1 MSDGKIEIVRRVYAA
16 ASRRDLGEMLDLC
29 DDDAEF
35 APLVGD
41 GEPYRGPDGARRLL
55 AELDQVWSEFTI
67 EVREAIAIGDN
78 VVATLHARRRGRR
91 SGGEIE
97 TFSVAVWS
105 FQRDKLW
112 RGRHYASRAEALDAA
127 GLGVLV

>member
-1 MSDGKIEIVRRVYAA
+1 MSDGKIEIVRRVYDAA
-16 ASRRDLGEMLDLC
+16 RRRDLGEMLDLC
-29 DDDAEF
+29 DADAEF

-55 AELDQVWSEFTI
+55 VDLDQLWSEFTI
-67 EVREAIAIGDN
+67 EVRETIAIGDN
-78 VVATLHARRRGRR
+78 IVATLHARRRGRR

-112 RGRHYASRAEALDAA
+112 RGRHYASKAEALEAA
-127 GLGVLV
+127 ELGLV